1 MFNYLKDIG
10 VDFLSDTKPI
20 MLGYDYGCLNGIDN
34 CEKIYHSFNRKDSED
49 ITKQLIDLLDKENIL
64 NLDSKI

>member
-10 VDFLSDTKPI
+10 VDFLSESKPI

-34 CEKIYHSFNRKDSED
+34 CEKIYHSFNRKEYQFLF
-49 ITKQLIDLLDKENIL
+49 TYYQKFGRYY
-64 NLDSKI
+64 